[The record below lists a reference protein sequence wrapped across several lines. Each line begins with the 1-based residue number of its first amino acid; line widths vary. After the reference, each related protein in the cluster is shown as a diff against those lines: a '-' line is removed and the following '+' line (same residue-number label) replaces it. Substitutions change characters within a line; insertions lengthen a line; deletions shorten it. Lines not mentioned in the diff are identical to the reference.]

1 MKKNTIRRI
10 IAAALALIMVL
21 SMTACGKQE
30 PAPAPVVEEPDPVVE
45 TPAEEPVVIEE
56 PEVVL
61 AELLDISSHPGAPAN
76 VPAELA
82 IDWNAR
88 YTFAELEGQLEALN
102 EAYPDVSELYSIGA
116 SWEERELWCME
127 ITNEATDAEGK
138 TPIAI
143 IANIHGGERESAS
156 SAMYTAWWMLLNSE
170 DPYVQGL
177 LDHYIIYVV
186 PVMNPDGYEQSFIN
200 NNRPNMHPVD
210 ANGDGRPFSDPYA
223 DLNGDGYIANLYRG
237 TAEDEPSRKLPSF
250 GMESPDWDQNGILGD
265 DPHSSGIDM
274 NRTFNYMFNRCDID
288 SEITIGANAWSS
300 TGKGNYG
307 PATEPEVEAVQRF
320 LYATTPYALITV
332 HTGIQSVLYPW
343 CYRPYDETLDA
354 ESDIPFMAETSEAMR
369 AAYQDYTGRGFY
381 TMQSYYDYPTSAE
394 MIDWAYGRL
403 GIHAYTVEVYNGGT
417 SGNIEDCKWENE
429 LPEAKWEFYSQE
441 DIQNVL
447 GLDPAAITDANGVG
461 LAEGEGLWF
470 YTSSTAQM
478 VDKAPDDQQTLVEG
492 FLECA
497 LVMIHSEPN
506 GDGPVAP
513 RYYK

>member
-1 MKKNTIRRI
+1 MKKTTIRKI
-10 IAAALALIMVL
+10 LSAMLAVIMVL
-21 SMTACGKQE
+21 SMVSCSQPAPAAEPAPAVVEE
-30 PAPAPVVEEPDPVVE
+30 PAPAPAVEEV
-45 TPAEEPVVIEE
+45 AEEIAPI
-56 PEVVL
+56 
-61 AELLDISSHPGAPAN
+61 AELLDISAHPGAPAN
-76 VPAELA
+76 VPAELEV
-82 IDWNAR
+82 DWNAR

-102 EAYPDVSELYSIGA
+102 EAYPEISELYSIGA

-138 TPIAI
+138 TPISI

-177 LDHYIIYVV
+177 LDHYILYII

-210 ANGDGRPFSDPYA
+210 ANGDGRPFSDPYR
-223 DLNGDGYIANLYRG
+223 DIDGDGYIATIYRG
-237 TAEDEPSRKLPSF
+237 TAEDEPSRKLPQF
-250 GMESPDWDQNGILGD
+250 GMESPDWDKNGVLGD

-288 SEITIGANAWSS
+288 AEMTIGANSWSS

-320 LYATTPYALITV
+320 LYATTPYALITA
-332 HTGIQSVLYPW
+332 HTGIQCVLYPW

-354 ESDIPFMAETSEAMR
+354 ESDIPFMAETSEAMA

-394 MIDWAYGRL
+394 LIDWAFGRL

-429 LPEAKWEFYSQE
+429 LPEATWVFYSQE

-447 GLDPAAITDANGVG
+447 GLDPAAITDAKGVG

-470 YTSSTAQM
+470 YTSSANQM
-478 VDKAPDDQQTLVEG
+478 VDKAPDDQQTMVEG
-492 FLECA
+492 FLESA
-497 LVMIHSEPN
+497 LVMIHSEPY
-506 GDGPVAP
+506 GEGPEAP
-513 RYYK
+513 LYYK